1 MPEKVFLKVLS
12 MDELKKFFQA
22 NEKMWDKNAKQ
33 NYKSKMYRVEEFL
46 KGQTTLNSIELEELG
61 NVQGKTLL
69 HLQCHFGLD
78 TLSWAREGAKVTGVD
93 FSEEAIKLA
102 QQLAEKTN
110 LKGNFIQANIY
121 DLPEILNEKF
131 DIVFTSY
138 GVLCWLNDLTRWA
151 EIIANF
157 LKSGGIFYIAEFHP
171 FIWVFDWDANDDYR
185 IDKTY
190 FSSSTPYKY
199 TAEGSYAAGPNEK
212 YEPTTIYEWGHK
224 MSEVI
229 NAIIKAGLDIQFLH
243 EFPISPFPRFAFLKQ
258 SEDGYWRYDNPD
270 IQLPL
275 VYSIKAIKPQ

>member
-1 MPEKVFLKVLS
+1 MN
-12 MDELKKFFQA
+12 ELKGFFKA
-22 NEKMWDKNAKQ
+22 NEKMWDENAKQ

-46 KGQTTLNSIELEELG
+46 EGKTTLNSIELEELEG
-61 NVQGKTLL
+61 GAIKGKTFL

-93 FSEEAIKLA
+93 FSEEAIRLA
-102 QQLAEKTN
+102 RQLAEKTN
-110 LKGNFIQANIY
+110 LQGNFIQANIY
-121 DLPEILNEKF
+121 DLPEILHEKF

-138 GVLCWLNDLTRWA
+138 GVLCWLNDLNRWA
-151 EIIANF
+151 EIIAHF
-157 LKSGGIFYIAEFHP
+157 LKPGGVFYIVEFHP
-171 FIWVFDWDANDDYR
+171 FIWVFDWDAKDDFR

-190 FSSSTPYKY
+190 FSPSKPYKY
-199 TAEGSYAAGPNEK
+199 TADGSYAAEPNEK
-212 YEPTTIYEWGHK
+212 YEPTPIYEWGHK

-243 EFPISPFPRFAFLKQ
+243 EFPFSPFPRFAFLKQ

-275 VYSIKAIKPQ
+275 IYSIKAVKPE